1 METANFPSGRKVFYF
16 FPAGPYHKTIVKNI
30 IKKEIEIYT
39 LSDIKRGL
47 PLIFQYNGAVI
58 LFHIDEFKDFEHIKT
73 IIRDFSR
80 QTSHRSIEIFLLT
93 RAQEKYED
101 IEEYMKEIGNC
112 SPHLLDSS
120 PERASEEL
128 IDLLLNLN
136 VRGQRNYVR
145 FGTNN
150 NSVASIEIMRK
161 NRKIIGTVHDISTAG
176 VSFSLPEGPA
186 FSIRTKLRDFAVD
199 IDGRIEGLAGT
210 VTIKRKLPNGS
221 LLYVLMFDKE
231 VSQEISEQLHAVI
244 HGSLQRQ
251 FTERLNLVAVP

>member
-16 FPAGPYHKTIVKNI
+16 FPAGPYHETIVKNI

-58 LFHIDEFKDFEHIKT
+58 LFHIDEFKDSEHIKT
-73 IIRDFSR
+73 VIRDFSR

-93 RAQEKYED
+93 SVQEKYEN
-101 IEEYMKEIGNC
+101 IEESMKEIGNC
-112 SPHLLDSS
+112 SPHLLDPS
-120 PERASEEL
+120 PEKTSDEL
-128 IDLLLNLN
+128 IALLQNLH
-136 VRGQRNYVR
+136 VQGQRNYVR

-150 NSVASIEIMRK
+150 NAVALIEIMRK
-161 NRKIIGTVHDISTAG
+161 NRKITGSVHDISTAG
-176 VSFSLPEGPA
+176 ISFSIPEGPG
-186 FSIRTKLRDFAVD
+186 FTIRTKLKDFAVD
-199 IDGRIEGLAGT
+199 IDGRIEGLTGT
-210 VTIKRKLPNGS
+210 VTIKRKLPNGTV
-221 LLYVLMFDKE
+221 LYVLLFDKE
-231 VSQEISEQLHAVI
+231 VSQEISEQLHTII